1 MELKEYQKRSLK
13 ALSDYFAEIHRVGS
27 ASAAF
32 ALVTERVFGRPIPY
46 RPVDELPGLPYVCLR
61 IPTGGGKTL
70 VAAHAAGLAAHD
82 LLGADRPVILWLVP
96 SDPIRAQ
103 TLAALRAPAHP
114 YRRALE
120 ERLGACEVMD
130 VAEALGA
137 SRARYASGAVVIVAT
152 MQAFRVHETEGR
164 KVYEPNGALMDH
176 FTGPEAEGRP
186 GIERIENGSPVPSF
200 ANVLRLYR
208 PIVIVD
214 EAHNARTDL
223 SFETLARFQPSCI
236 LEFSATPATTK
247 NPSNVLHSVSAAELK
262 VEDMIK
268 MPIRLETHT
277 DWKHLLTSA
286 IACLNSLEAVA
297 RRERATTG
305 EYIRPIMLI
314 QAEANRGSDPI
325 TVDVVRRTLIED
337 HRIPEEQIARATG
350 GTSELDGVDILSP
363 SCPIRFVIT
372 IQQLREGW
380 DCPTAYVLCSVA
392 QSRSATA
399 VEQLLGRIM
408 RLPHAK
414 KKTAPELNEAY
425 AFAVSASFAQAAQ
438 ELADGLVQNGFDKQ
452 EARDLITR
460 AHAGERQ
467 EGLPLFDGW
476 EDEPK
481 QPKQVIVAVPILPNI
496 SKLPPTLAEKITVC
510 EAEQT
515 ITVRGTMTE
524 DERDALAGAMD
535 DPRAQEIASAVFEC
549 VQAAQ
554 TPAPARPK
562 FFSVPLLAIRQGEL
576 WEPFDEAHFKEV
588 AWDLSKCDARLSE
601 DEWAP
606 ATSGGQRGVVRI
618 SDRGRPEYF
627 MEDLREQVTLLVDV
641 DNWSEGDLVAWL
653 DRTIPHPDVDP
664 TAAGIFLTQVVL
676 HLTGERRI
684 PLAALVHDKYRLR
697 QAVAKKIDEH
707 RQAAYGKEYQA
718 VLFGGEAEVGVNPDV
733 VFCFEPHAYPYS
745 FIYRGPRR
753 WNKHL
758 YPVVAD
764 LEERGEE
771 FECACFLDDM
781 PEVEVWVRNVSRPPA
796 FWFHTSTDRFY
807 PDFVCLLKDGRYLVV
822 EYKGADRWSDDDSR
836 EKRILGEL
844 WEQRSGGTCLFIMPK
859 GRDFEAIRAKVR
871 SAAQAAIHTAPSM

>member
-1 MELKEYQKRSLK
+1 MMELKEYQKRSLK
-13 ALSDYFAEIHRVGS
+13 ALSDYFAEVHRVRS

-46 RPVDELPGLPYVCLR
+46 RPVKELPGLPYVCLR

-96 SDPIRAQ
+96 SDPVRAQ

-130 VAEALGA
+130 IVEALGA

-176 FTGPEAEGRP
+176 FTGPEAEDRP
-186 GIERIENGSPVPSF
+186 EVERMENGSPVPSF

-236 LEFSATPATTK
+236 IEFSATPATKK

-268 MPIRLETHT
+268 MPILLETHT
-277 DWKHLLTSA
+277 DWKRLLTSA
-286 IACLNSLEAVA
+286 IARLNLLEVVA
-297 RRERATTG
+297 RRERAITG

-350 GTSELDGVDILSP
+350 GKSELDGVDILSP

-408 RLPHAK
+408 RLPNAK
-414 KKTAPELNEAY
+414 KKTEPELNKAY
-425 AFAVSASFAQAAQ
+425 AFAVSESFAQAAE

-452 EARDLITR
+452 EARDFITR
-460 AHAGERQ
+460 AHADEEQ
-467 EGLPLFDGW
+467 EGLPLFDGL
-476 EDEPK
+476 DYEPK
-481 QPKQVIVAVPILPNI
+481 QPKQVIVAVPILPDI
-496 SKLPPTLAEKITVC
+496 SKLPPTLAEKITVS
-510 EAEQT
+510 EAERT
-515 ITVRGTMTE
+515 ITVRGTITE
-524 DERDALAGAMD
+524 QESDALARAMD
-535 DPRAQEIASAVFEC
+535 DPRGEEVAATVFER
-549 VQAAQ
+549 VQAGQNA
-554 TPAPARPK
+554 APARPK
-562 FFSVPLLAIRQGEL
+562 FFSVPLLAIRQGDL

-601 DEWAP
+601 KEWSP
-606 ATSGGQRGVVRI
+606 LTSGGQRGVVTI
-618 SDRGRPEYF
+618 TDEGHTKYF
-627 MEDLREQVTLLVDV
+627 MEDLRGQLTLLVDV
-641 DNWSEGDLVAWL
+641 DNWSEGDLAAWL

-664 TAAGIFLTQVVL
+664 TSAGIFLTQVVL
-676 HLTGERRI
+676 HLTRERRI

-697 QAVAKKIDEH
+697 QAVAKKINEH
-707 RQAAYGKEYQA
+707 RQAAYEKEYQA
-718 VLFGGEAEVGVNPDV
+718 VLFAQDAQVGVTPEV
-733 VFCFEPHAYPYS
+733 VFHFEPAVYPYRS
-745 FIYRGPRR
+745 IYRGPRS

-764 LEERGEE
+764 LEDGGEE
-771 FECACFLDDM
+771 FQCACFIDEL
-781 PEVEVWVRNVSRPPA
+781 PEIEVWVRNPSRPPA
-796 FWFHTSTDRFY
+796 FWMQTSTDKTY
-807 PDFVCLLKDGRYLVV
+807 PDFVCKLRDGRILVV
-822 EYKGADRWSDDDSR
+822 EYKNAKDWSNADSV
-836 EKRILGEL
+836 EKRILGKL
-844 WEQRSGGTCLFIMPK
+844 WEERSEGRCLYIMPK
-859 GRDFEAIRAKVR
+859 GKDFEAIRAKV
-871 SAAQAAIHTAPSM
+871 SQAVAAGT